1 MTTTTYLVEGMTC
14 AHCVSSVTEEVSSV
28 AGVTSV
34 AVDLHVG
41 GVSRVD
47 VVSDAPV
54 TSDDIR
60 AAIAEAG
67 YAVAQA

>member
-1 MTTTTYLVEGMTC
+1 VATTTYLVEGMTC

-28 AGVTSV
+28 VGVTAV

-47 VVSDAPV
+47 VTSDAPV
-54 TSDDIR
+54 TSDDVR